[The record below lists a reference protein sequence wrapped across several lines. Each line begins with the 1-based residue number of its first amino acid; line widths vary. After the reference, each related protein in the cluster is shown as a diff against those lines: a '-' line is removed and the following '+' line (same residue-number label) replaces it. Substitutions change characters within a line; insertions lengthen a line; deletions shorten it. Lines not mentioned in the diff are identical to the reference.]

1 MAFLSTRI
9 SPSVIQR
16 MREVAPPEMS
26 AHLLSLSMTKLSNAL
41 LSSGKPLKATLYGTC
56 LENAGCGTSCDSILL
71 NTPDRVFHD
80 LNCLLQGIKDSK
92 IRECD
97 IRTLTEGVS
106 IADISGDYI
115 PQALVFQTFGAL
127 TLFAFD
133 ELIGSY
139 LAKEMS
145 SMARMF
151 EQIAT
156 AEDYNFSNDVL
167 MQHLKKIGNIQFLFH
182 EIQNCD
188 RNSLA
193 FRTHIVGAH
202 LVSLTIQL
210 FHPEPFLFKTALL
223 DKLEYISLEDAV
235 VHVTDILEEVHRKI
249 PAKIVGVRGFH
260 SIKEALIMGLKKQM
274 KNIKKDL
281 TPDEKRIFDPNQ
293 VRMHVDEY
301 GRIFFQ
307 INGFGGYGSKII
319 LEVQHKKNGEHPF
332 LDLRF
337 HPFPSTLTR
346 LSRPCDLEQME
357 SYRNG
362 NSRSMA
368 IKTGIFSRYVSTF
381 NFNIKPKDVTEALDN
396 YTKRFRQSKG
406 IKPFIIQFKWNTPS
420 SNDQH
425 GISLPANVFLA
436 GQQKPVLG
444 EFLIKRDKDGKEHCL
459 FIDSEEL
466 AATAKSDI
474 LEIEVDSMIY
484 DNTPL
489 IQLLKKALYPMGI
502 TEESEI
508 EESIYLFFRTIH
520 KYLEERIDMT
530 NRNIGE
536 FQYKTS
542 YQDDQTTIQIFDNGN
557 IVLKID
563 ICINDEE
570 IILTPLDL

>member
-1 MAFLSTRI
+1 
-9 SPSVIQR
+9 
-16 MREVAPPEMS
+16 
-26 AHLLSLSMTKLSNAL
+26 
-41 LSSGKPLKATLYGTC
+41 
-56 LENAGCGTSCDSILL
+56 
-71 NTPDRVFHD
+71 
-80 LNCLLQGIKDSK
+80 
-92 IRECD
+92 
-97 IRTLTEGVS
+97 
-106 IADISGDYI
+106 
-115 PQALVFQTFGAL
+115 
-127 TLFAFD
+127 
-133 ELIGSY
+133 
-139 LAKEMS
+139 
-145 SMARMF
+145 
-151 EQIAT
+151 
-156 AEDYNFSNDVL
+156 
-167 MQHLKKIGNIQFLFH
+167 
-182 EIQNCD
+182 
-188 RNSLA
+188 
-193 FRTHIVGAH
+193 
-202 LVSLTIQL
+202 
-210 FHPEPFLFKTALL
+210 
-223 DKLEYISLEDAV
+223 
-235 VHVTDILEEVHRKI
+235 
-249 PAKIVGVRGFH
+249 
-260 SIKEALIMGLKKQM
+260 
-274 KNIKKDL
+274 
-281 TPDEKRIFDPNQ
+281 
-293 VRMHVDEY
+293 
-301 GRIFFQ
+301 
-307 INGFGGYGSKII
+307 
-319 LEVQHKKNGEHPF
+319 
-332 LDLRF
+332 
-337 HPFPSTLTR
+337 
-346 LSRPCDLEQME
+346 ME